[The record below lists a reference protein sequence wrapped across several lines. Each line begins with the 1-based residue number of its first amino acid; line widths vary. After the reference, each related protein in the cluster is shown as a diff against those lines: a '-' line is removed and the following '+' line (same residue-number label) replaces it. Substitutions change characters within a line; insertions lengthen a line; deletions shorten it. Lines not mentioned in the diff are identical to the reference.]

1 MLNLFYILHLIY
13 IHFPRLSFRVTYIKC
28 NCKIN
33 LEVSHLHY
41 IFIFHSLFPVA
52 IFLRFIFY
60 SIFNFALLF
69 VMFSALILKFCV
81 FKLSGEFGV

>member
-1 MLNLFYILHLIY
+1 MVSTIVTSKKMLNLFYILHL

-33 LEVSHLHY
+33 LNVSHLHY
-41 IFIFHSLFPVA
+41 MFIFYSLFSVA

-69 VMFSALILKFCV
+69 VMFSA
-81 FKLSGEFGV
+81 